1 MQVIQSILFCKLDS
15 KIWWFISTL
24 LYSWL
29 QSSDDLFQPY
39 FTVDFS
45 QVGLQDYTVVIR
57 SPSGNIVDFSSTSSY
72 SDLRKEILYVPM
84 EAGQHEIYINYCG
97 FELPGR
103 LCLIIQRLGM
113 FYRNRVGDGKV
124 KFQIFPIPL
133 ILYVIIFCPFG
144 LFNDWNDKVIQLW
157 WDYMQESLII

>member
-1 MQVIQSILFCKLDS
+1 M
-15 KIWWFISTL
+15 
-24 LYSWL
+24 
-29 QSSDDLFQPY
+29 
-39 FTVDFS
+39 
-45 QVGLQDYTVVIR
+45 VIR

-113 FYRNRVGDGKV
+113 FYRIGDGKV
-124 KFQIFPIPL
+124 KFQIFLIPL

-144 LFNDWNDKVIQLW
+144 LFNDWNDKVIQL
-157 WDYMQESLII
+157 